1 MHLLSLNLQASNVW
15 PEHDTVVRQ
24 YEHSVAEP
32 RRIEHEDCGCERP
45 FLAVLA
51 LESLVV
57 QRACR
62 DEPRDEEDDHEDA
75 PSMVSGDADLLFV
88 DGRRGCRKHRECD
101 NHRRLEVVAERDE
114 LHEMPTPV
122 GQRVVTMKVP
132 VCARGGEV
140 RPAVGEMLVEIRSR
154 EHEYTRTKKPA
165 AGKVRDAQ
173 PHQAFWLSVLPLSTR
188 PDCNRSESVK

>member
-1 MHLLSLNLQASNVW
+1 MHDVRTWDQQLNEPDARSVPGCMVRAPSPKPKNITSEPVHLLSLNLQASHVW
-15 PEHDTVVRQ
+15 PENDTVVRQ
-24 YEHSVAEP
+24 HEHSVAEP

-75 PSMVSGDADLLFV
+75 PSMVRGDADLLFV
-88 DGRRGCRKHRECD
+88 DGRRGCRKHRKCD

-132 VCARGGEV
+132 VCTRGGEL
-140 RPAVGEMLVEIRSR
+140 R
-154 EHEYTRTKKPA
+154 Y
-165 AGKVRDAQ
+165 
-173 PHQAFWLSVLPLSTR
+173 QA
-188 PDCNRSESVK
+188 SEKRW